1 MSNLN
6 ICIDIDG
13 TITSPYHFISY
24 LNEMC
29 NKNIKEKDITTVYW
43 SKLYDEDSDK
53 LMKRFHDKY
62 MYSYDE
68 AELVENALEVL
79 EDLYRHNNL
88 YFVTARGEEL
98 KDITLNWL
106 KKKELSKIHIYM
118 LGSDY
123 KIDKAK
129 ELNCDIFIEDNPLN
143 AMQLAQCGIKVL
155 LIDTNYNKDIY
166 HENITRVK
174 DWKQIKEIINNI

>member
-24 LNEMC
+24 LNEMY
-29 NKNIKEKDITTVYW
+29 NKNIKEEEVTTVYW

-53 LMKRFHDKY
+53 LMKKFHDRY
-62 MYSYDE
+62 MHSYGE
-68 AELVENALEVL
+68 AELVEGVL
-79 EDLYRHNNL
+79 DVLDELYGENNL
-88 YFVTARGEEL
+88 YFVTAREEGL
-98 KDITLNWL
+98 KDVTLNWL
-106 KKKELSKIHIYM
+106 EKNGLSKIHIYM

-123 KIDKAK
+123 KIEKAR

-143 AMQLAQCGIKVL
+143 AMQLAEGGINVL
-155 LIDTNYNKDIY
+155 LIDTNYNKDIQ

-174 DWKQIKEIINNI
+174 DWKHIKDIINNM